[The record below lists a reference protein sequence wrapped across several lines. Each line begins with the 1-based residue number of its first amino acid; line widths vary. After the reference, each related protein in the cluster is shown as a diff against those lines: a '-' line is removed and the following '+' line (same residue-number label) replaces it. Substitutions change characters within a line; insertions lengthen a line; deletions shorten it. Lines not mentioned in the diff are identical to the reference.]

1 MSNFSM
7 DSKAI
12 RKLIKDALDEK
23 YKSGF
28 PIVKELIQNANDA
41 QASCLH
47 MGWCRGVK
55 NADHPL
61 LKKVPGIFVVND
73 GVFTFQDNLAIRK
86 IWSNFK
92 DGDAATIGKFGLGLK
107 SVFHLC
113 DAFFYFASDVEGNQK
128 GDRNRFDIL
137 NPWEDENPE
146 KDFHPDWKEIHA
158 SDYEKVKTFLREN
171 GLITEMERWFCV
183 WIPLRSQ
190 KISGKHLIPSYPGDS
205 NEPPR
210 DEFFQ
215 DDLEISV
222 SQILPLLNPLRKV
235 VCWIENNGEIRPKF
249 GVERKC
255 TTLRNGRD
263 LVPDKKTEKIFSGNI
278 MESSL
283 VYTGIDRISDDKELQ
298 RLYKSDDWPQND
310 EEKKEPGF
318 QHSAACFMKYPS
330 GNQKPI
336 LSINRAVFLPLTD
349 MKKEIPLEGIAET
362 GFNLTLH
369 GWYFID
375 SGRQRIDFESKDASD
390 NPTKKLRMEWNRRL
404 AQSCNLPLLIPALEK
419 FNEQQKLSEAEM
431 LSLTKAIRQSD
442 IFHKWKDA
450 ICREYQWISRIS
462 VHNGQYVEQ
471 WVKIPSDKTVFSV
484 PNAVKN
490 IQQKLT
496 DSFADLNFLF
506 QKYAVTFEKN
516 ALLSVSPCKGISD
529 WPEEMAV
536 RFRSFIFTLFRDY
549 SWTNL
554 RQIRDDISTV
564 VKSVPQKDRI
574 CIDLP
579 KDFPDELIQKIY
591 SLNLS
596 QLFIPRE
603 FDLSLPDESQGRIL
617 SEDALKI
624 LEHVYSLYSQNQ
636 SNPDKQYS
644 RIALWVVKNLHPDSK
659 TEVLQGSRDIRL
671 FKGEEYQKKGKTD
684 TIFSWRELHDF
695 NKSKQLFTGNR
706 IFLPN
711 LRLALNNHRIVFLDD
726 ETYKALFSENVEKN
740 ANEAFCIN
748 LLLSIPELS
757 SDINDRYPLLEK
769 LRICPKN
776 VAQNDYN
783 RAIRYLIHGKRKYFN
798 ELQFKL
804 YIDINQN
811 TDLWTKILQN
821 ILKSSNE
828 DWKIIDERFR
838 IFDWNALK
846 IQLINKDVIE
856 RELENIPNPKNLDF
870 SFLLFQEREK
880 VIEEMQNISLLKNLP
895 IFEDMNGNFRHIDE
909 NTYLHTNF
917 FLPAGLQTP
926 VHLIK
931 RTPAI
936 ERKSLVRRLDA
947 ESAIRLILRE
957 DKPSDY
963 WSYIMD
969 TLSRVEIIYDV
980 TLINFLKERHWIP
993 LQNGKSISPAK
1004 ILHIP
1009 DLQEDISKI
1018 VRLSH
1023 DYYAISDV
1031 KDEFVRHSAFAKLSE
1046 MQLFTDTDNVLWNL
1060 GKVLSDESKFC
1071 IGKSDRFQITDFTD
1085 IFQGVPD
1092 ETMPVYP
1099 FVNNFLKCL
1108 SHDKIQSC
1116 FIPPLQIDKIES
1128 QRIQNILNFLSKKH
1142 EESNGDIRKKI
1153 FEYFTDYLKIAA
1165 SKDNFPDILMNIKLM
1180 NRKGRWKKAEK
1191 LSLNVSNIDYEY
1203 IVDSRLESIISE
1215 KIKSLSSDNESNKNN
1230 LQREFGYSELMKK
1243 SSDLVEKYFNKW
1255 GNYVST
1261 DLIGAFICLL
1271 GDDENFLRLSEKFFK
1286 NSRIMEVL
1294 DNFKDSF
1301 LSQKKD
1307 IYQILKQYQ
1316 CYVVINKKSEKS
1328 IQIKNLLGNP
1338 FSVPLIN
1345 QERITSLFV
1354 GNFQKEKKIIK
1365 KDDKLIVK
1373 LTVKLTVRELNISN
1387 MDGEKLKNILCE
1399 TIRELCLNLYGVN
1412 VENDS
1417 FLDKLSETDQ
1427 LDIWIAKRLICENAI
1442 TTLRWIGYQHNE
1454 IRNNLKIWDNLRR
1467 RSVQLR
1473 NNPRPGVQDLQKI
1486 EKEKE
1491 QLIDNI
1497 EKMLKDNKEVQTSL
1511 LESVRKKIAVYQ
1523 YGPDSVLF
1531 ELFQNADDAVTEL
1544 KEKMEIRPER
1554 YDFVVNFQSET
1565 QMTVLHWGREINRSR
1580 GKNLSSEE
1588 GQNLGYDRD
1597 LEKMLILN
1605 ASDKPDEENFV
1616 TGKFGLGFKSV
1627 FLITDKPKILSG
1639 RLCFCVV
1646 GGIYPKFLIE
1656 PAPSRLIKYLGET
1669 RSGTVFELSLNN
1681 CSKIEIL
1688 DRFQQL
1694 AHILVIFSRSIRKI
1708 CIDNHITAWSE
1719 SAIRPFENIPEIS
1732 VGSISPLSGGQ
1743 MEPALLFDF
1752 KEEGKL
1758 LFLMNPEGFK
1768 IFPKNSIPSIWVTN
1782 PTREYANLGF
1792 LINADF
1798 DLDIGRSRLPA
1809 NSQRNTEK
1817 ARKIGQK
1824 FKEVFTALY
1833 DESEKDWTGFCERL
1847 KINPKGKY
1855 EFWHSVFEV
1864 LTYNL
1869 KKTVN
1874 ENDNAILLAKEML
1887 LQENYGYLGL
1897 VRHKPVLPNG
1907 LWGSD
1912 KCLTS
1917 FGNIR
1922 FRLRGMMDQEKVFSP
1937 VSDWQ
1942 SFRDQVKPEQLIS
1955 NEIISRFPIPES
1967 EIKKIIQFDEL
1978 DFIQVIRWEL
1988 KDSPNISPEKAINLG
2003 KVFSKDIPLQKE
2015 QLDNIFKEFRF
2026 RTRSGNWCNSSEIII
2041 SSEILR
2047 NDKDRKDELLR
2058 AAFAPEH
2065 LILHEDYHKADALDF
2080 VILCRQR
2087 LNAPAKVMAEWAE
2100 KADSPEKRNAVFR
2113 YLLQGELRLEFG
2125 TELRQRIQNTWL
2137 RDIQIHTVHS
2147 ALLSDF
2153 DAEEKREIL
2162 RILNVG
2168 IRFENEE
2175 PNTGNII
2182 RRLNPL
2188 EELEKISDW
2197 WRQNQNEYIE
2207 KYHNEV
2213 YPSFSDIASLNGNF
2227 DDFNNRKNWM
2237 TLFLLGTFH
2246 TLGRIRTFQNRT
2258 FIQNCQNNGWL
2269 DIFSGT
2275 SSKPDD
2281 WIGILEQYIERQ
2293 DYSEDYQNW
2302 MRMFP
2307 NIYKLSKYLEG
2318 YARTFLD
2325 IENYHNTFSLDMKLK
2340 SRTDNQAVA
2349 DAPSIE
2355 KTLGIGANF
2364 ILRELVRLKIIKGNE
2379 SIYKH
2384 CFVPSYQIRK
2394 FFISLGCNVLETGD
2408 TELIYEFVKEK
2419 IGKDR
2424 ATFNLCFDIAI
2435 TQYIRENR

>member
-1 MSNFSM
+1 MSNFYM
-7 DSKAI
+7 DSKSI
-12 RKLIKDALDEK
+12 RKIINDALDGK

-47 MGWCRGVK
+47 MGWCRGIK

-61 LKKVPGIFVVND
+61 LKNVPGIFVVND
-73 GVFTFQDNLAIRK
+73 GLFTFKDSLAIRR

-113 DAFFYFASDVEGNQK
+113 DAFFYFASGVEGNQN

-137 NPWEDENPE
+137 NPWEDDDPE
-146 KDFHPDWKEIHA
+146 KNFHQDWKEPHD
-158 SDYEKVKTFLREN
+158 SDYEKVKNFLSEN

-183 WIPLRSQ
+183 WIPLRSK
-190 KISGKHLIPSYPGDS
+190 KISGNHYLIDTFPGEKA
-205 NEPPR
+205 EPPR

-222 SQILPLLNPLRKV
+222 SQILPLLSSLRKV
-235 VCWIENNGEIRPKF
+235 VCWIEKDGEVRQEF
-249 GVERKC
+249 RVERKC
-255 TTLRNGRD
+255 TTLRNGRE
-263 LVPDKKTEKIFSGNI
+263 LISDKETEKIFSGKI
-278 MESSL
+278 PESSL
-283 VYTGIDRISDDKELQ
+283 AYTGIDRISDDKELQ
-298 RLYKSDDWPQND
+298 RFYESGDWPRND
-310 EEKKEPGF
+310 EKKKEPAF

-349 MKKEIPLEGIAET
+349 MKEEIPLEGIAET

-375 SGRQRIDFESKDASD
+375 SGRQRIDFKTENTSD
-390 NPTKKLRMEWNRRL
+390 NPTKKLRMEWNKL
-404 AQSCNLPLLIPALEK
+404 LTEKCNLPLLIPALEK
-419 FNEQQKLSEAEM
+419 FNEQQRLSEAEM

-529 WPEEMAV
+529 WPEEMAA
-536 RFRSFIFTLFRDY
+536 RFRSFLFSLFRDY

-554 RQIRDDISTV
+554 RQIRDDISQIIR
-564 VKSVPQKDRI
+564 SVPHKDRI

-579 KDFPDELIQKIY
+579 NDFPD
-591 SLNLS
+591 SLLQPLFSRNLSLS
-596 QLFIPRE
+596 QLYVPKE
-603 FDLSLPDESQGRIL
+603 FDLIPPDAGQGKIL

-624 LEHVYSLYSQNQ
+624 LEHIHSQYQ
-636 SNPDKQYS
+636 SNPDKRYS
-644 RIALWVVKNLHPDSK
+644 RIALWVVKNLHTDSK
-659 TEVLQGSRDIRL
+659 TEVLQGSRNIRL
-671 FKGEEYQKKGKTD
+671 FKGKDYQQGKD
-684 TIFSWRELHDF
+684 CIFSWQELH
-695 NKSKQLFTGNR
+695 
-706 IFLPN
+706 
-711 LRLALNNHRIVFLDD
+711 ALNNSRQLFRGNPAFLQNLQSALINHKIVYLDNATS
-726 ETYKALFSENVEKN
+726 EALFENRVEEN
-740 ANEAFCIN
+740 ANAAFCIRF
-748 LLLSIPELS
+748 LLSIPEIS
-757 SDINDRYPLLEK
+757 ADINKRLPLLSQLISRPES
-769 LRICPKN
+769 IS
-776 VAQNDYN
+776 ANDYN
-783 RAIRYLIHGKRKYFN
+783 RAIRYLIHGKRQYFN
-798 ELQFKL
+798 NTELL
-804 YIDINQN
+804 YVDEHN
-811 TDLWTKILQN
+811 DVWAKILRN
-821 ILKSSNE
+821 ILKTKGE
-828 DWKIIDERFR
+828 DWKIIERA
-838 IFDWNALK
+838 IAAPVYSKWNELGIK
-846 IQLINKDVIE
+846 QINKEVTE
-856 RELENIPNPKNLDF
+856 RELEKISNPKNLDF

-880 VIEEMQNISLLKNLP
+880 VIEEIQNIRLLKNLP

-926 VHLIK
+926 IRLIK

-936 ERKSLVRRLDA
+936 ERKSLAPCLNA
-947 ESAIRLILRE
+947 ENAITLILEE
-957 DKPSDY
+957 DNPSVY
-963 WSYIMD
+963 WEYIMENLGKAD
-969 TLSRVEIIYDV
+969 KIHEQK
-980 TLINFLKERHWIP
+980 LINFLKERHWIP
-993 LQNGKSISPAK
+993 LQNGKSVSPAK

-1009 DLQEDISKI
+1009 DLQEDILKI

-1023 DYYAISDV
+1023 DYFAISDV

-1046 MQLFTDTDNVLWNL
+1046 MQLFIDTDNVLWNL
-1060 GKVLSDESKFC
+1060 GKILSDESKFC
-1071 IGKSDRFQITDFTD
+1071 IVKSDRFQITDFAE
-1085 IFQGVPD
+1085 IFQGIPD
-1092 ETMPVYP
+1092 ETMPVFP
-1099 FVNNFLKCL
+1099 FVNNFLKKL
-1108 SHDKIQSC
+1108 SPDKVQSF
-1116 FIPPLQIDKIES
+1116 FIPPLQQDSIES
-1128 QRIQNILNFLSKKH
+1128 QRIQNTLNFLSGKH
-1142 EESNGDIRKKI
+1142 EKSKENIRKKI
-1153 FEYFTDYLKIAA
+1153 FEFFTGYLKIAVT
-1165 SKDNFPDILMNIKLM
+1165 KNDFGNILRNIRLLNCK
-1180 NRKGRWKKAEK
+1180 NKWKQSRY
-1191 LSLNVSNIDYEY
+1191 LSVYLNNIEPEY
-1203 IVDSRLESIISE
+1203 IVDSRLESIISDNVKLLFSSNQKDTEFE
-1215 KIKSLSSDNESNKNN
+1215 KEIVGVN
-1230 LQREFGYSELMKK
+1230 LRKHANFLEE
-1243 SSDLVEKYFNKW
+1243 YFNNW
-1255 GNYVST
+1255 ENLVSS

-1271 GDDENFLRLSEKFFK
+1271 GNDSNFLRLSKKFFK
-1286 NSRIMEVL
+1286 NSSIREVRDHLRDSFSRSGKNINQVMETTRCYLLKKGKSENSVQINNL
-1294 DNFKDSF
+1294 FGDLFTVSLVHQISSLFAGNFEKNGMNFKIYI
-1301 LSQKKD
+1301 LSLD
-1307 IYQILKQYQ
+1307 
-1316 CYVVINKKSEKS
+1316 
-1328 IQIKNLLGNP
+1328 
-1338 FSVPLIN
+1338 
-1345 QERITSLFV
+1345 
-1354 GNFQKEKKIIK
+1354 
-1365 KDDKLIVK
+1365 
-1373 LTVKLTVRELNISN
+1373 ISN

-1399 TIRELCLNLYGVN
+1399 TIRELCQNLYGVKI
-1412 VENDS
+1412 ENDH
-1417 FLDKLSETDQ
+1417 FLDDLAKTDQ
-1427 LDIWIAKRLICENAI
+1427 LDIWIAKRLISENAI
-1442 TTLRWIGYQHNE
+1442 ITLHQLGIGFQHGE
-1454 IRNNLKIWDNLRR
+1454 IRKKLKAWDNLRR
-1467 RSVQLR
+1467 RSVLIR
-1473 NNPRPGVQDLQKI
+1473 NNSRSTEMDKQII
-1486 EKEKE
+1486 EKDKE
-1491 QLIDNI
+1491 QLINDV
-1497 EKMLKDNKEVQTSL
+1497 EKMIKNDKEVQKSL
-1511 LESVRKKIAVYQ
+1511 LQSVRKKIDVFQ

-1544 KEKMEIRPER
+1544 KEKMGITPER
-1554 YDFVVNFQSET
+1554 NDFVVNFQNNSL
-1565 QMTVLHWGREINRSR
+1565 MRIMHWGREINRNR
-1580 GKNLSSEE
+1580 GRNLTSEQ
-1588 GQNLGYDRD
+1588 GQDLGYDRD

-1605 ASDKPDEENFV
+1605 ASDKADEENFV

-1627 FLITDKPKILSG
+1627 FLVTDKPKILSG
-1639 RLCFCVV
+1639 RLCFCIV
-1646 GGIYPKFLIE
+1646 GGIYPKFLKKNGYI
-1656 PAPSRLIKYLGET
+1656 RLKQYMGDT
-1669 RSGTVFELSLNN
+1669 RCGTVFELPLNCAKSDVLN
-1681 CSKIEIL
+1681 
-1688 DRFQQL
+1688 RFQQL
-1694 AHILVIFSRSIRKI
+1694 AHILVIFSRSIRQI
-1708 CIDNHITAWSE
+1708 CIDDRTTAWSE

-1758 LFLMNPEGFK
+1758 LFLMNPEGFN

-1864 LTYNL
+1864 LTHNL

-1942 SFRDQVKPEQLIS
+1942 SFREQVKPEQLVS
-1955 NEIISRFPIPES
+1955 SEIISKFPIPES
-1967 EIKKIIQFDEL
+1967 DIKKMIPFDEL
-1978 DFIQVIRWEL
+1978 DFYQAIRWEL
-1988 KDSPNISPEKAINLG
+1988 KESFDISPEKAVNMG

-2015 QLDNIFKEFRF
+2015 QLANLFKEFRF

-2041 SSEILR
+2041 SSETLR

-2058 AAFAPEH
+2058 AAFAPDH
-2065 LILHEDYHKADALDF
+2065 LILHKDYHKTDALDF

-2113 YLLQGELRLEFG
+2113 YLLQGELNDFSS
-2125 TELRQRIQNTWL
+2125 ELHKIIKNTNGWLKDIRINT
-2137 RDIQIHTVHS
+2137 IHSV
-2147 ALLSDF
+2147 LLYGFNED
-2153 DAEEKREIL
+2153 EKRKIL
-2162 RILNVG
+2162 RILNFG
-2168 IRFENEE
+2168 ILYENDEAK
-2175 PNTGNII
+2175 TGNVSTPQAP
-2182 RRLNPL
+2182 LNPVR
-2188 EELEKISDW
+2188 ELEKISDW
-2197 WRQNQNEYIE
+2197 WQQNQKTYIE
-2207 KYHNEV
+2207 KYQNEV
-2213 YPSFSDIASLNGNF
+2213 YPYFADIASLNGNF

-2237 TLFLLGTFH
+2237 ILFLLGTFH
-2246 TLGRIRTFQNRT
+2246 TLGRIRTFQNRS

-2275 SSKPDD
+2275 NSKPDD

-2307 NIYKLSKYLEG
+2307 NIYKLSRYMED
-2318 YARTFLD
+2318 YARNFLD
-2325 IENYHNTFSLDMKLK
+2325 LKYCNDDFSLETILRPLTNFNSNSNAKSAVKTFS
-2340 SRTDNQAVA
+2340 
-2349 DAPSIE
+2349 
-2355 KTLGIGANF
+2355 IGANF
-2364 ILRELVRLKIIKGNE
+2364 IIRELVRFGVINGNE
-2379 SIYKH
+2379 FIYKH
-2384 CFVPSYQIRK
+2384 CFVPSYQIRE
-2394 FFISLGCNVLETGD
+2394 FFISLGCNDLVSEQKEIGD
-2408 TELIYEFVKEK
+2408 AKVIYEFVKEK
-2419 IGKDR
+2419 LGKDR